1 MSVAE
6 FKLDSESDLVRML
19 ADRIEAELTDAVAAR
34 GRASLVLSGGN
45 TPKPLL
51 IELAGRSLPWSQ
63 ITVTLADERWVEADS
78 EDSNEAMVRS
88 YLLKGPAAEADFLP
102 LKNSAATARLGCQT
116 CEDAI
121 AGLLLP
127 IDVVILGMG
136 EDGHTASLFPG
147 VDSRAL
153 DPHFDQNCWA
163 VLADKAPHER
173 ITLTAAALLN
183 SRHILLHITG
193 EKKWS
198 VYQQAAAVDYPV
210 GIFLGQNKVPISVFW
225 SP

>member
-6 FKLDSESDLVRML
+6 FKLDSETDLVLML
-19 ADRIEAELTDAVAAR
+19 ADRIETELIDAVASR
-34 GRASLVLSGGN
+34 GLASIVLSGGN

-51 IELAGRSLPWSQ
+51 IELAKRSLPWSQ
-63 ITVTLADERWVEADS
+63 ITVTLADERWVDPKS
-78 EDSNEAMVRS
+78 EGSNEAMVRS
-88 YLLKGPAAEADFLP
+88 YLLKGPAIEADFLP
-102 LKNSAATARLGCQT
+102 LKNSAATARIGCGT
-116 CEDAI
+116 CEEGF
-121 AGLLLP
+121 AGLPLP
-127 IDVVILGMG
+127 IDVVVLGMG

-153 DPHFDQNCWA
+153 NPNFEQNCWA

-173 ITLTAAALLN
+173 ITLTAAAILN

-198 VYQQAAAVDYPV
+198 VYQQATAVDYPV
-210 GIFLGQNKVPISVFW
+210 GVFLGQNKVPVSVFW
-225 SP
+225 NP